1 MVGVGTESPSWM
13 ERNVWEAVRVREVGC
28 GLGRSQSQQCLTG
41 LVCPSAGEG
50 AAAGGHQRV
59 LRALHGDEGGG
70 HSQGKRGKLGQVVKG
85 SPGRADPGFRGPGAL
100 RLRGVFPASPHRTK
114 RS

>member
-1 MVGVGTESPSWM
+1 M
-13 ERNVWEAVRVREVGC
+13 ERNVWEAVRVREVVG
-28 GLGRSQSQQCLTG
+28 GLGKLESQQCLTG
-41 LVCPSAGEG
+41 LACPSAGEG

-70 HSQGKRGKLGQVVKG
+70 HSQGKRGRLGQVVKG

-100 RLRGVFPASPHRTK
+100 SLWGVFAASPRRTK